1 MRKFKECEEITLLNW
16 CFIYVHVC
24 HFIVLKNR
32 CVTFFEKYSYVT
44 YSQELVTWFLVVV
57 TKSSVFSFF
66 FLSKRVDEF
75 FHKDINYVITS
86 NRTSR
91 PDKQDTLQ
99 SPESPSTVSTPSPF
113 NCGPSPSPASGS
125 KPPPESVSF

>member
-1 MRKFKECEEITLLNW
+1 MWRNHTFELMFHLCTCMSFYSFKKF
-16 CFIYVHVC
+16 
-24 HFIVLKNR
+24 R